1 MAVGS
6 WCSRETL
13 DWKCVDNTVEENK
26 DGRCGEYTGEETKGI
41 EGRGGEG
48 RGRGA
53 ERGDQKKEEGGEARK
68 LTDSNHATTKFL
80 RFYCVYTTTRER
92 QKQL

>member
-1 MAVGS
+1 VAVGS

-13 DWKCVDNTVEENK
+13 DWKCVDNTIEENK

-48 RGRGA
+48 KRSR
-53 ERGDQKKEEGGEARK
+53 ERRPKEGGR
-68 LTDSNHATTKFL
+68 
-80 RFYCVYTTTRER
+80 R
-92 QKQL
+92 

>member
-1 MAVGS
+1 MRRRKE
-6 WCSRETL
+6 SR
-13 DWKCVDNTVEENK
+13 
-26 DGRCGEYTGEETKGI
+26 GR
-41 EGRGGEG
+41 EG

-92 QKQL
+92 EKQL

>member
-1 MAVGS
+1 VAVGS

-48 RGRGA
+48 KR
-53 ERGDQKKEEGGEARK
+53 
-68 LTDSNHATTKFL
+68 S
-80 RFYCVYTTTRER
+80 RER
-92 QKQL
+92 RPKQGGRR